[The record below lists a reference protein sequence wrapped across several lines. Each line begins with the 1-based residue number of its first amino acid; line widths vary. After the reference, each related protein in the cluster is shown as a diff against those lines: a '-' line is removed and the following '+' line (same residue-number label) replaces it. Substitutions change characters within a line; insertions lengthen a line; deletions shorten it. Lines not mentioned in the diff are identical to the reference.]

1 MNTTSSILT
10 GASVDPCK
18 PLFDQASNH
27 LVKSGVVRPPCTEV
41 ALPIPATVPSTVD
54 SWSWTSMLH
63 PSMLAA
69 ALLVLC
75 LIVLAGYTV
84 FVEKHLNDEHDY
96 RYFQRISIR
105 RWLWGVYLAILF
117 VYFVFVL

>member
-1 MNTTSSILT
+1 
-10 GASVDPCK
+10 
-18 PLFDQASNH
+18 
-27 LVKSGVVRPPCTEV
+27 
-41 ALPIPATVPSTVD
+41 
-54 SWSWTSMLH
+54 MLH